1 MEFTQTKIQPTL
13 QKRERER
20 RLYDVKFKKYN
31 TKTYIKKK
39 KPSTLIRVVR
49 KNKNPPRERE
59 REHSQFFR
67 RKNMDWMREMIS
79 NLYKNKI
86 GEKKSQN
93 IGEKNDEV

>member
-1 MEFTQTKIQPTL
+1 MEFTQTKIQPKL
-13 QKRERER
+13 QKRERERERERER
-20 RLYDVKFKKYN
+20 RLYDVKFKKYD

-67 RKNMDWMREMIS
+67 RKNMD
-79 NLYKNKI
+79 
-86 GEKKSQN
+86 
-93 IGEKNDEV
+93 